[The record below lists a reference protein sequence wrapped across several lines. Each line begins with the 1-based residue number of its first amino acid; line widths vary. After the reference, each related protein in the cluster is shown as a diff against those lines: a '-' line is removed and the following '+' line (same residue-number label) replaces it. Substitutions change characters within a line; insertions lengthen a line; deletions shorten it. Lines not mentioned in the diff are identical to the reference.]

1 MLRSLSFKNL
11 AANNLIQN
19 SRRTF
24 ALASLVGVCAAV
36 LFGSFII
43 ASSLKSG
50 LSGMKERVGADL
62 MIVPEGY
69 ERGFENVLL
78 FGEPSFF
85 YMDRSIED
93 QLRAIEGIEAV
104 TSQFYLA
111 SASES
116 CCDFPVQIIGFEPES
131 DFLITPWVEKSSGA
145 GKGAPSGALF
155 CGNNVHDQK
164 GQVTFYS
171 KKHQVTARLSKSGS
185 GMDNA
190 VFADFDTV
198 RGIYDDARAK
208 GFSFWSDGN
217 AEQKVSAVFIRLGQG
232 VSKEKIVREIK
243 KAAGE
248 VQIIQQGRFIKTL
261 AEKASSFTFFLY
273 VMCIL
278 FLIVTVIALALV
290 FSLIF
295 YERRREFSILRSL
308 GASRVHIS
316 GIILWEALILGGGG
330 AVCGVFISSVIILPF
345 NYLISQKLGLPFSL
359 PSFLKFTLFALGT
372 IFVMAGAV
380 LASAQSII
388 GRILKLEVYRESK

>member
-19 SRRTF
+19 SQRTF

-93 QLRAIEGIEAV
+93 QLSAIEGVEAV

-131 DFLITPWVEKSSGA
+131 DFLEDWHP
-145 GKGAPSGALF
+145 
-155 CGNNVHDQK
+155 
-164 GQVTFYS
+164 
-171 KKHQVTARLSKSGS
+171 
-185 GMDNA
+185 
-190 VFADFDTV
+190 
-198 RGIYDDARAK
+198 
-208 GFSFWSDGN
+208 
-217 AEQKVSAVFIRLGQG
+217 
-232 VSKEKIVREIK
+232 
-243 KAAGE
+243 
-248 VQIIQQGRFIKTL
+248 
-261 AEKASSFTFFLY
+261 
-273 VMCIL
+273 
-278 FLIVTVIALALV
+278 
-290 FSLIF
+290 
-295 YERRREFSILRSL
+295 
-308 GASRVHIS
+308 
-316 GIILWEALILGGGG
+316 
-330 AVCGVFISSVIILPF
+330 ISSQTRLLL
-345 NYLISQKLGLPFSL
+345 NNKC
-359 PSFLKFTLFALGT
+359 
-372 IFVMAGAV
+372 
-380 LASAQSII
+380 
-388 GRILKLEVYRESK
+388 